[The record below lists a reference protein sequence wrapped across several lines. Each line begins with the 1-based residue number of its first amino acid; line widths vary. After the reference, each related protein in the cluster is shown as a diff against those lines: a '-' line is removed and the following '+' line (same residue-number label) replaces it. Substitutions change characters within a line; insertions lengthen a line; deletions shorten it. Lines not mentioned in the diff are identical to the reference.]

1 MSSKK
6 SSTRSSSKSSSRSS
20 NKKKLKGIYIVSRRH
35 NSKKMVAD
43 IIKKKWDDILGIDIS
58 LLYENKWTTSDICK
72 KFDITPLTV
81 IHRIRYH

>member
-1 MSSKK
+1 MGGIMSSK
-6 SSTRSSSKSSSRSS
+6 KSSSRSS
-20 NKKKLKGIYIVSRRH
+20 NKKKSKGIYMISRRH
-35 NSKKMVAD
+35 NSKKMVTD
-43 IIKKKWDDILGIDIS
+43 ITKKKWDDILGIDIS

>member
-6 SSTRSSSKSSSRSS
+6 SSTRSSSRSS
-20 NKKKLKGIYIVSRRH
+20 NKKKSKGIYIVSRRH
-35 NSKKMVAD
+35 NSKKMVTE
-43 IIKKKWDDILGIDIS
+43 ITKKKWDDILGIDIS

>member
-6 SSTRSSSKSSSRSS
+6 SSTRSSGKSSSRSS
-20 NKKKLKGIYIVSRRH
+20 NKKKSKGIYMISRRH
-35 NSKKMVAD
+35 NSKKMVTD
-43 IIKKKWDDILGIDIS
+43 ITKKKWDDILGIDIS